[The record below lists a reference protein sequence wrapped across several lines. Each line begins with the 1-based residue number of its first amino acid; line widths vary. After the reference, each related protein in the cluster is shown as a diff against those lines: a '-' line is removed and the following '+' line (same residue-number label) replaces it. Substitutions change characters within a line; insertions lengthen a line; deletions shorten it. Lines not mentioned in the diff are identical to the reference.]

1 MITRRFGAL
10 IAAGAAA
17 LAIAPVASASTA
29 EVLVG
34 AWHGP
39 YPNIGECQYWTNEE
53 VKLGHPPMVPCG
65 YYASDPGTGQH
76 AGSGFYYRS
85 SYY

>member
-1 MITRRFGAL
+1 MIMRRFGLL

-17 LAIAPVASASTA
+17 LVIAPGASTA
-29 EVLVG
+29 EGLIG
-34 AWHGP
+34 GWHGP
-39 YPNIGECQYWTNEE
+39 YPNIGECGYWTNEE

-65 YYASDPGTGQH
+65 YYASDPGTGKD

-85 SYY
+85 SHY